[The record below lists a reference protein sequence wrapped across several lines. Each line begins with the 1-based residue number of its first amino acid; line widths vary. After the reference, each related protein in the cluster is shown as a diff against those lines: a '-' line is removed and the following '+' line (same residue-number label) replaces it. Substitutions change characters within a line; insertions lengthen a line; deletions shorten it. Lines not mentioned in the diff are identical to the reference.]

1 MKNYLFW
8 VAGESSLWLTH
19 EYINLTIMVENST
32 CTGHK
37 KVLSGSSGKAEFLAE
52 KVTFTYMYPYKFA
65 KWGRVQT
72 RCSLTKSLM

>member
-1 MKNYLFW
+1 
-8 VAGESSLWLTH
+8 
-19 EYINLTIMVENST
+19 MVENST

-37 KVLSGSSGKAEFLAE
+37 KVLSGSSGKAEFLTG

-65 KWGRVQT
+65 KWGRAQT